1 MQPAMPGRWPVPA
14 GDCRRPDRDNLLLAA
29 HAASSARDSGAAP
42 AFSGRLGP
50 TSPVPAKTWHSG
62 CGRAIVIHVKKN
74 TASTR
79 RLVSNG
85 EGNADE
91 PADKTFGVARVG
103 RISGGRRARPSPH

>member
-1 MQPAMPGRWPVPA
+1 
-14 GDCRRPDRDNLLLAA
+14 
-29 HAASSARDSGAAP
+29 RDSGAAP

-50 TSPVPAKTWHSG
+50 TSLAPAKTWHSG

-103 RISGGRRARPSPH
+103 GISDGRRARPSPHRQCASQDRGGLVDPGLCARRG